1 MIQTLLASTA
11 ALLTACA
18 ATSSSASC
26 DNLGPSP
33 CRTDIVDVTVLD
45 RTTGERLAVYSHD
58 GQRWVAGTP
67 GHRYAVSVRSRWSGR
82 ILSVVSV
89 DGVNVVSGETAAWGQ
104 GGYVLSPG
112 ESYDIL
118 GWRKSQDRVADFV
131 FTNLEDSYAA
141 RTGRPDDVG
150 VIGLAVFR
158 EAYAPPPASLNEAT
172 PTESNQA
179 ARGQAGSAATDAAA
193 PAARAKAAP
202 EMPSLSEDRSEKRLG
217 TGHGQSESS
226 RVLATTF
233 ERAQEHPDQVIAIRY
248 DRRERL
254 VAMGVI
260 PAGSVPRPFPQSA
273 SAGFVPDPPSR
284 W

>member
-1 MIQTLLASTA
+1 MYQTLLATTA

-18 ATSSSASC
+18 ATSSSANGDSV
-26 DNLGPSP
+26 GQSAR
-33 CRTDIVDVTVLD
+33 RTDLLDVAILD
-45 RTTGERLAVYSHD
+45 RTTGERLTVYSHD

-67 GHRYAVSVRSRWSGR
+67 GHRYAVSIQSRWSGR

-104 GGYVLSPG
+104 NGYVLSPA
-112 ESYDIL
+112 ESFDIL
-118 GWRKSQDRVADFV
+118 GWRKSQDRVADFF
-131 FTNLEDSYAA
+131 FTDLGDSYAA

-150 VIGLAVFR
+150 VIGVAVFR
-158 EAYAPPPASLNEAT
+158 EAAPVSPISRQE
-172 PTESNQA
+172 ERSDR
-179 ARGQAGSAATDAAA
+179 AR
-193 PAARAKAAP
+193 AAP
-202 EMPSLSEDRSEKRLG
+202 EAPSASGQALGNAAKEAPSPSSQALG

-226 RVLATTF
+226 RVTSTSF
-233 ERAQEHPDQVIAIRY
+233 ERAQVHPDQVIAIRY

-260 PAGSVPRPFPQSA
+260 RDGHAPRPFPESA
-273 SAGFVPDPPSR
+273 STGFVPDPPTR